1 MAKRSSLFIRIVEG
15 KNLPSKD
22 LTGQSDPYCIVRID
36 NETIIRTATIW
47 KSLSP
52 FWGEEYNVHLPSTF
66 HSISFYVMDEDA
78 ISRDDMIGKVSIT
91 KDVLTASPQGVDSWL
106 CLSEIDPDEEV
117 QGEIHLQIEICGE
130 ASTRKLRCHVF
141 EARDLARKD
150 LNGASDPF
158 VKVRYNGKTE
168 ESVVVKKSCY
178 PRWNEV
184 FEFDLGNTTSEN
196 TLYIEVWD
204 WDMVGKNDFL
214 GKVAFNINKLLAIQ
228 QKEGWFLLRPDKAQ
242 RSKTEGNLGSLRL
255 QLRLRDESVL
265 PSRYY
270 QPLVELLLHSV
281 NDASNGESG
290 HLLTLIDEAMTAENR
305 QEVATNMVKLFL
317 GRGQANEFL
326 DAVIKLELDRTSE
339 PNTIFRNNSLASK
352 SMECFLKVTGMQYL
366 HSILGPTINRVFEEK
381 KYVELDP
388 NKVEFRE
395 AGCSGLH
402 RYQTEAEVIQQST
415 QWVQSYLVELIE
427 AIVKSVEQC
436 PGIIRITFR
445 KLFKRVEERFPQD
458 QYKNIKYV
466 AVTSFLC
473 LRFFSPAI
481 MSPKLFYLRD
491 KHADARTSRT
501 LLLLAKV
508 IQRIGNMEAQAGGGK
523 ETWMAPL
530 QPHIIQGVSVFKDF
544 IVKLIDIEDNE
555 VLECQNRV
563 SLQTTS
569 TIKEGYL
576 LMHTSKER
584 GILTSSHFK
593 KHHFCLTPEALYHSK
608 MPNAK
613 KGASIP
619 LEKIRAVEKV
629 DEKCFG
635 SPYVMQIISTNDT
648 EEFEIMYLQCKN
660 VNELN
665 QWLSSV
671 RKYCVSNEQ
680 MMNSYHPSVFKGEKW
695 SCCHQKEKAAPGCD
709 KTHFGV
715 TLQEWNDPL
724 NPDLESHLIYRQL
737 LAAQGLLRGKY
748 MEYKGESNDPGPES
762 AHKGVEEEEKEDDSV
777 NRLFPVIHDLEQAH
791 RLFEKW
797 EKFKDKN
804 FSLELL
810 A

>member
-1 MAKRSSLFIRIVEG
+1 
-15 KNLPSKD
+15 
-22 LTGQSDPYCIVRID
+22 CIVRID

-91 KDVLTASPQGVDSWL
+91 KDVLTASVDSWL

-168 ESVVVKKSCY
+168 ESVVKKSCY

-281 NDASNGESG
+281 NDGESG

-317 GRGQANEFL
+317 GRGQANKFL

-613 KGASIP
+613 
-619 LEKIRAVEKV
+619 
-629 DEKCFG
+629 
-635 SPYVMQIISTNDT
+635 
-648 EEFEIMYLQCKN
+648 N

-737 LAAQGLLRGKY
+737 LAAQG
-748 MEYKGESNDPGPES
+748 
-762 AHKGVEEEEKEDDSV
+762 VEEEEKEDDSV